1 MGSVAGISQPGLLL
15 EQKGKSRQEFA
26 VFLKGPGDEM
36 FQLVLSLR
44 PANTFS
50 VPQRVGFSY
59 ILYSV
64 IYTASLPVETSP
76 VQFCFSLI
84 FNWKVSW

>member
-15 EQKGKSRQEFA
+15 EQKGKRQEFA

-36 FQLVLSLR
+36 FQLVLSLW
-44 PANTFS
+44 PANTFL

-59 ILYSV
+59 IL
-64 IYTASLPVETSP
+64 
-76 VQFCFSLI
+76 
-84 FNWKVSW
+84 